1 MTMYIRIGV
10 RRCAQLNP
18 RIHRF
23 ATVESVARFCA
34 ASDGQ
39 VAIPELSVLE
49 TFANLDHDRTSRTG
63 FPEAV
68 FAEGKTSDQVA
79 LILEAMAGKVNE
91 RARVDVDATNDN
103 IRAIL
108 ATRYASVS
116 HDACVE

>member
-1 MTMYIRIGV
+1 MYISRGV
-10 RRCAQLNP
+10 RRSAQLTPSIN
-18 RIHRF
+18 RF
-23 ATVESVARFCA
+23 ATVDLVARFCA
-34 ASDGQ
+34 ASEKH

-68 FAEGKTSDQVA
+68 FAEGKTSEQVA

-91 RARVDVDATNDN
+91 KARENDTNDR

-108 ATRYASVS
+108 ATRYVPVIHA
-116 HDACVE
+116 ACFE